1 MAAYRELEASFEVGE
16 RLALPELRAVP
27 GVAAV
32 RTDPPVELVATYL
45 DTAAGGLV
53 RAGITL
59 RRRTGGS
66 DAGWHLKVPATAP
79 DGRDLAHTGPRDRT
93 EHRVPEGS
101 AADTATPPAELLDLV
116 RARLHGQP
124 VRPVAVV
131 TTRRTVHHLLDP
143 DGREVLEV
151 ADDAVHGVPTGG
163 SARRWREWEVE
174 LRDGDA
180 AQLDAAVR
188 LLADAGG
195 TAPRAVGKLVR
206 TLGAVPTVR
215 TSADDATA
223 GEVARAYLAT
233 QVEALLTLDPA
244 VRAGDDEA
252 VHDARIAT
260 RRLRAVLSVCAPVFQ
275 GAGDGAAGEERT
287 PDGAALEGLAV
298 DGVAPEGLALD
309 GAAPEGR
316 AVDGSALD
324 GLAPDRSAEVVG
336 PLLRELG
343 RLLGAVRDPAV
354 EASAYRARAAAE
366 QPGIDPRPA
375 LRLLVAD
382 RAAARRR
389 ALRAVRTFLTSSE
402 GDVLFAALT
411 ALADIPPAGRRAA
424 EPARDLLR
432 RRTRSRTRDLAAAW
446 VSAAAIPPGPDRD
459 AALHEVRKRARHARY
474 AAEVAALVHGR
485 PARRS
490 ARSFQRVQDTL
501 GEQHDTVVRRQTLER
516 LAARGGQEAF
526 VLGRWHAAEQLDAAR
541 AEAAGTKTVRRA
553 LSRRRT
559 SWMT

>member
-1 MAAYRELEASFEVGE
+1 MAAFRELEASFEVGE

-27 GVAAV
+27 GVAVV

-45 DTAAGGLV
+45 DTAAGDLV

-66 DAGWHLKVPATAP
+66 DAGWHLKVPATSP

-93 EHRVPEGS
+93 EHRVPDGS
-101 AADTATPPAELLDLV
+101 APDTATPPAELLDLV

-124 VRPVAVV
+124 VHPVAVV
-131 TTRRTVHHLLDP
+131 TTRRAVHHLLDP

-151 ADDAVHGVPTGG
+151 ADDAVRGVPTGG
-163 SARRWREWEVE
+163 TARGWREWEVE

-188 LLADAGG
+188 LLAAAGG
-195 TAPRAVGKLVR
+195 TAPRAIGKLVR
-206 TLGAVPTVR
+206 TLGEVPTVR
-215 TSADDATA
+215 TSAADTTA

-260 RRLRAVLSVCAPVFQ
+260 RRLRAVLSVCRPVFE
-275 GAGDGAAGEERT
+275 GAVDGTAGEERT
-287 PDGAALEGLAV
+287 PDV
-298 DGVAPEGLALD
+298 PAPEGLADD
-309 GAAPEGR
+309 GR
-316 AVDGSALD
+316 
-324 GLAPDRSAEVVG
+324 APDRPAQAAG

-354 EASAYRARAAAE
+354 EAAAYRARAAAE
-366 QPGIDPRPA
+366 PPGIDPRPA

-389 ALRAVRTFLTSSE
+389 ALGAVRTFLTSSD
-402 GDVLFAALT
+402 GDTLFTALT
-411 ALADIPPAGRRAA
+411 ALADAAPPGRRAA

-432 RRTRSRTRDLAAAW
+432 RRTRARTRTLAAAW
-446 VSAAAIPPGPDRD
+446 AAAAVVPSGPDRD

-474 AAEVAALVHGR
+474 AAEVATLVHGR
-485 PARRS
+485 SARRS

-501 GEQHDTVVRRQTLER
+501 GEQHDTVVRRATLER
-516 LAARGGQEAF
+516 LAGRGGPEAF
-526 VLGRWHAAEQLDAAR
+526 VLGRWHAAEELDAAR
-541 AEAAGTKTVRRA
+541 AEAAGAKAVHKA
-553 LSRRRT
+553 LSRRR
-559 SWMT
+559 SGWMT

>member
-1 MAAYRELEASFEVGE
+1 MAAFRELEASFEVGE
-16 RLALPELRAVP
+16 RLALPDLRAVP

-32 RTDPPVELVATYL
+32 RIDPPVELVATYL
-45 DTAAGGLV
+45 DTVAGDLV

-66 DAGWHLKVPATAP
+66 DAGWHLKVPATSP

-93 EHRVPEGS
+93 EHRVAEGS
-101 AADTATPPAELLDLV
+101 ESAAPAGAAPASADPLSGVAAPPAELLDLV

-131 TTRRTVHHLLDP
+131 TTRRAVHHLLDP

-151 ADDAVHGVPTGG
+151 ADDEVRGVPTGDVD
-163 SARRWREWEVE
+163 RRWREWEVE

-180 AQLDAAVR
+180 AQLDAAVQ
-188 LLADAGG
+188 LLAAAGG

-215 TSADDATA
+215 TTAADATA

-233 QVEALLTLDPA
+233 QVEALLTLDAA

-260 RRLRAVLSVCAPVFQ
+260 RRLRAVLSVCAPVFER
-275 GAGDGAAGEERT
+275 AEDGASGEERT
-287 PDGAALEGLAV
+287 AGGPAPEGLAV
-298 DGVAPEGLALD
+298 DGDAF
-309 GAAPEGR
+309 
-316 AVDGSALD
+316 D
-324 GLAPDRSAEVVG
+324 GLAPDRSAEAVG

-354 EASAYRARAAAE
+354 EAAAYRARAAAE
-366 QPGIDPRPA
+366 PPGIDPRPA

-389 ALRAVRTFLTSSE
+389 ALRAVRAFLTSSE
-402 GDVLFAALT
+402 GDTLFAALT
-411 ALADIPPAGRRAA
+411 ALADTPPTGRRAA

-432 RRTRSRTRDLAAAW
+432 RRTRSRARNLAAAW
-446 VSAAAIPPGPDRD
+446 VSAATVPPGPDRD

-501 GEQHDTVVRRQTLER
+501 GEQHDTVVRRATLQR
-516 LAARGGQEAF
+516 LAGRAGREAF

-541 AEAAGTKTVRRA
+541 AEAAGATAVRKA
-553 LSRRRT
+553 LSPRRT

>member
-1 MAAYRELEASFEVGE
+1 MAAFRELEASFEVGE
-16 RLALPELRAVP
+16 RFALPELRAVP
-27 GVAAV
+27 GVAVV

-45 DTAAGGLV
+45 DTAAGDLV

-66 DAGWHLKVPATAP
+66 DAGWHLKVPATSP

-101 AADTATPPAELLDLV
+101 ASAAPAGAAPASADPLSDTATPPAELLDLV

-124 VRPVAVV
+124 VHPVAVV

-151 ADDAVHGVPTGG
+151 ADDEVRGVPTGG

-206 TLGAVPTVR
+206 TLGEVPTVR
-215 TSADDATA
+215 TSAADATA

-260 RRLRAVLSVCAPVFQ
+260 RRLRAVLSVCRPVFEE
-275 GAGDGAAGEERT
+275 AGDGTAGEERT
-287 PDGAALEGLAV
+287 PDGPAPDGAALEGLA
-298 DGVAPEGLALD
+298 D
-309 GAAPEGR
+309 
-316 AVDGSALD
+316 D
-324 GLAPDRSAEVVG
+324 GLAPDRSAEAVG

-354 EASAYRARAAAE
+354 EAAAYRARAAAE
-366 QPGIDPRPA
+366 PPGIDPRPA

-389 ALRAVRTFLTSSE
+389 AFGAVRTFLTSSD
-402 GDVLFAALT
+402 GDTLFTALT
-411 ALADIPPAGRRAA
+411 ALADTAPTGRLAA

-432 RRTRSRTRDLAAAW
+432 RRTRSRARSLAAAW
-446 VSAAAIPPGPDRD
+446 AAAAVVPPGPDRD

-474 AAEVAALVHGR
+474 AAEVATLVHGR
-485 PARRS
+485 SARRS

-501 GEQHDTVVRRQTLER
+501 GAQHDTVVRRATLER
-516 LAARGGQEAF
+516 LAGRGGPEAF
-526 VLGRWHAAEQLDAAR
+526 VLGRWHAAEELDAAR
-541 AEAAGTKTVRRA
+541 AEAAGAKAVHKA
-553 LSRRRT
+553 LSRRR
-559 SWMT
+559 SGWMT

>member
-1 MAAYRELEASFEVGE
+1 MAAFRELEASFEVGE

-151 ADDAVHGVPTGG
+151 ADDAVHGVPTGASG
-163 SARRWREWEVE
+163 RRWREWEVE

-206 TLGAVPTVR
+206 TLGEVPTVR
-215 TSADDATA
+215 TSAADATA

-260 RRLRAVLSVCAPVFQ
+260 RRLRAVLSVCRPVFE

-298 DGVAPEGLALD
+298 DGVAPE
-309 GAAPEGR
+309 
-316 AVDGSALD
+316 

-402 GDVLFAALT
+402 GDVLFAGLT

-541 AEAAGTKTVRRA
+541 AEAAGTKAVHKA
-553 LSRRRT
+553 LSTRRT
-559 SWMT
+559 SWMA

>member
-1 MAAYRELEASFEVGE
+1 MAAFRELEASFEVGE
-16 RLALPELRAVP
+16 RLALPDLRAAP

-45 DTAAGGLV
+45 DTVAGDLV

-66 DAGWHLKVPATAP
+66 DAGWHLKVPATSP

-101 AADTATPPAELLDLV
+101 ASDDATPPAELLDLV
-116 RARLHGQP
+116 RARLHGHP

-151 ADDAVHGVPTGG
+151 ADDEVRGVPTGDA
-163 SARRWREWEVE
+163 ARSWREWEVE

-206 TLGAVPTVR
+206 TLGEVPTVR
-215 TSADDATA
+215 TSAADATA

-260 RRLRAVLSVCAPVFQ
+260 RRLRAVLSVCAPVFEE
-275 GAGDGAAGEERT
+275 AGDGTAGEERT
-287 PDGAALEGLAV
+287 PDGS
-298 DGVAPEGLALD
+298 
-309 GAAPEGR
+309 APEGR
-316 AVDGSALD
+316 AVDGAAPDGDALD
-324 GLAPDRSAEVVG
+324 GLALDRSAEAVG
-336 PLLRELG
+336 LLLRELG

-366 QPGIDPRPA
+366 QPGFDPRPA

-389 ALRAVRTFLTSSE
+389 ALRAVRTFLTSSD
-402 GDVLFAALT
+402 GDALFAALT
-411 ALADIPPAGRRAA
+411 ALADTPPTGRRAA

-432 RRTRSRTRDLAAAW
+432 RRTRSRARDLAAAW
-446 VSAAAIPPGPDRD
+446 ASAATVSPGPDRD

-516 LAARGGQEAF
+516 LAGRAGREAF

-541 AEAAGTKTVRRA
+541 AEAAGATAVRRA
-553 LSRRRT
+553 LAARRT
-559 SWMT
+559 SWMA

>member
-1 MAAYRELEASFEVGE
+1 M
-16 RLALPELRAVP
+16 
-27 GVAAV
+27 
-32 RTDPPVELVATYL
+32 
-45 DTAAGGLV
+45 
-53 RAGITL
+53 
-59 RRRTGGS
+59 
-66 DAGWHLKVPATAP
+66 
-79 DGRDLAHTGPRDRT
+79 
-93 EHRVPEGS
+93 
-101 AADTATPPAELLDLV
+101 
-116 RARLHGQP
+116 
-124 VRPVAVV
+124 
-131 TTRRTVHHLLDP
+131 
-143 DGREVLEV
+143 
-151 ADDAVHGVPTGG
+151 HGVPTGG
-163 SARRWREWEVE
+163 AARRWREWEVE

-260 RRLRAVLSVCAPVFQ
+260 RRLRAVLSVCAPVFE
-275 GAGDGAAGEERT
+275 GAGGGTAGEVRT

-298 DGVAPEGLALD
+298 DG
-309 GAAPEGR
+309 AAPE
-316 AVDGSALD
+316 

-389 ALRAVRTFLTSSE
+389 ALRAVRAFLTSSD
-402 GDVLFAALT
+402 GDTLFAALT
-411 ALADIPPAGRRAA
+411 ALADTPPAGRRAA

-432 RRTRSRTRDLAAAW
+432 RRTRSRTRNLAAAW

-490 ARSFQRVQDTL
+490 ARGFQRVQDTL
-501 GEQHDTVVRRQTLER
+501 GAQHDTVVRRATLER
-516 LAARGGQEAF
+516 LAARGGREAF

-541 AEAAGTKTVRRA
+541 AEAAGAKAVHKA
-553 LSRRRT
+553 LSRRR
-559 SWMT
+559 SAWMA